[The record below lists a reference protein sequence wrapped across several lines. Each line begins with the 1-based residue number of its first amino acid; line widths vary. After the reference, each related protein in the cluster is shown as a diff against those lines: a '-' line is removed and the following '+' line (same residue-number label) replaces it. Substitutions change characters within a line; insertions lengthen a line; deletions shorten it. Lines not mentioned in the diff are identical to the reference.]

1 MVGGLCPALL
11 VGRDIP
17 HRITF
22 PQFFAKMMIMVV
34 VIGDSGDI
42 VDSDEDY
49 HFYDTGDDNDGCLIT
64 NQYNCRDFE
73 TFQPCTGF
81 SDRISFVDC

>member
-1 MVGGLCPALL
+1 M
-11 VGRDIP
+11 GRDIP
-17 HRITF
+17 YRITF

-49 HFYDTGDDNDGCLIT
+49 HFYDTGDDTDRCLIT

-81 SDRISFVDC
+81 

>member
-1 MVGGLCPALL
+1 MQNINTK
-11 VGRDIP
+11 GRTQQLRG
-17 HRITF
+17 H
-22 PQFFAKMMIMVV
+22 K
-34 VIGDSGDI
+34 
-42 VDSDEDY
+42 DY
-49 HFYDTGDDNDGCLIT
+49 HFYDTGDDNNRCLIT